1 MSTLQ
6 TDFVLDDESQENSYV
21 TELLDVIRELNIQ
34 VQSKDEQ
41 LESVREELR
50 SRSLWNKGDLHVSKV
65 IYFLSITIAIV
76 WLIKKRFLAQQGY

>member
-1 MSTLQ
+1 MKSKIFYYSIKEKLHFQ
-6 TDFVLDDESQENSYV
+6 LS
-21 TELLDVIRELNIQ
+21 

>member
-50 SRSLWNKGDLHVSKV
+50 SRSLWNKGDLHVR
-65 IYFLSITIAIV
+65 IIIFI
-76 WLIKKRFLAQQGY
+76 

>member
-1 MSTLQ
+1 MQ

>member
-1 MSTLQ
+1 M
-6 TDFVLDDESQENSYV
+6 
-21 TELLDVIRELNIQ
+21 
-34 VQSKDEQ
+34 QSKDEQ

-76 WLIKKRFLAQQGY
+76 WLIKKDIFGSTGLLEYTHPYNCTVAHPICTTTTKCW